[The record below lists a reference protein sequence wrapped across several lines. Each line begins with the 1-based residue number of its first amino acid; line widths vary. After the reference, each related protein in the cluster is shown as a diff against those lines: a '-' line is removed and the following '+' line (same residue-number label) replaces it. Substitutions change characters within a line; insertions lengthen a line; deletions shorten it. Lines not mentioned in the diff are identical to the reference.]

1 MKMPDPETMRVSA
14 TLMPFALATILRGGG
29 EAFIVDAN
37 GRTHF
42 VAVDEDGEIV
52 THMRYEGDP
61 GVLVPSLSLAFG
73 NEEDMEAVGLYVTD
87 ML

>member
-52 THMRYEGDP
+52 THHRYEGDP
-61 GVLVPSLSLAFG
+61 GVIVPNLAIAY
-73 NEEDMEAVGLYVTD
+73 EDGMEVTLPGFEPID